1 MIKKLFLL
9 LIKYIPIIQ
18 MVGMLLNNTLYYFD
32 INTTISITFDF
43 IMGNSFVNTFLI
55 IVCSY
60 MFNFCKWHRI
70 IIIANFINLL
80 IAMFDA
86 IIGISINNACLLS
99 LYYIIASISIII
111 ITINHINKTNDKYTS
126 KNIKE
131 IA

>member
-1 MIKKLFLL
+1 MVKKLFLL

-18 MVGMLLNNTLYYFD
+18 MVGMILNNTLYYFD
-32 INTTISITFDF
+32 INTTVSITFDF
-43 IMGNSFVNTFLI
+43 IIGNSFVNTFLI

-86 IIGISINNACLLS
+86 IIGIPINDAYLLS
-99 LYYIIASISIII
+99 LYYITASISIII
-111 ITINHINKTNDKYTS
+111 ITINHINKTNDKRTS

-131 IA
+131 IT

>member
-9 LIKYIPIIQ
+9 LIKYIPIMQ

-43 IMGNSFVNTFLI
+43 IIGNSFVNTFLI

-60 MFNFCKWHRI
+60 MFNFCKWHRT

-86 IIGISINNACLLS
+86 IIGIPISNAYLLS

-111 ITINHINKTNDKYTS
+111 ITINHINKANDKRTS

>member
-18 MVGMLLNNTLYYFD
+18 MMGMILNNTLYYFD

-43 IMGNSFVNTFLI
+43 IIGNSFVNTFLI

-70 IIIANFINLL
+70 IIITNFINLL

-86 IIGISINNACLLS
+86 IIGIPINDAYLLS
-99 LYYIIASISIII
+99 LYYITASISIII
-111 ITINHINKTNDKYTS
+111 ITINHINKTNDKRTF